1 MEGASCPCAA
11 RIRAECF
18 LMPAAAASQQL
29 PSPSSCRAL
38 RAGSGLWVLLLS
50 GSSSLSDGSAAVSP
64 RAPWRWFH

>member
-29 PSPSSCRAL
+29 SFSHLLQSPQGRIRSVAAAAL
-38 RAGSGLWVLLLS
+38 WEQLTE
-50 GSSSLSDGSAAVSP
+50 
-64 RAPWRWFH
+64 